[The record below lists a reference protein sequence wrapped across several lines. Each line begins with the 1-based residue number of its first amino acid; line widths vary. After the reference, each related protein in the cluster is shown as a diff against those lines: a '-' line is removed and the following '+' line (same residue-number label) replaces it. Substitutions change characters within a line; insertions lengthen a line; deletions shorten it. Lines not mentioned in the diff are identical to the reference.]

1 MFTKVETVNWTDFFA
16 RESEDV
22 TRVNENGAYVT
33 GNSTVNKLAKIGGTI
48 HVMLMPATVFAA
60 EVAGEATFMNVL
72 ATALSIADY
81 LCVGI
86 IIFAGTTWMFGN
98 RTKAIEF
105 ITGGAIGYVIIRH
118 AVDIRNWLKAL

>member
-1 MFTKVETVNWTDFFA
+1 MFTKVETVKWADFFGKDD
-16 RESEDV
+16 EV
-22 TRVNENGAYVT
+22 LTKKT
-33 GNSTVNKLAKIGGTI
+33 GNPIVNKAAKIGGTA
-48 HVMLMPATVFAA
+48 HLLLMPTTAFAA
-60 EVAGEATFMNVL
+60 EVAGEATFLNVL

-105 ITGGAIGYVIIRH
+105 ITGGAIGYIIIRH
-118 AVDIRNWLKAL
+118 AVDIRNWLRAL